1 MFLVNHQD
9 TIGEVFVAVLRLC
22 AQAGL
27 VSVGTIA
34 IDGTKIGSDAALDR
48 NHSSEWIRSQIDTI
62 LAEAFE
68 TDEDEDAQPGLLHV
82 DELPVELSSRNGRLA
97 TLQAALA
104 VIEAQDAA
112 AAEQAAERAV
122 KARTEAAQGRK
133 LKGRKPKD
141 PHGALA
147 RAEADEQAVRVRARA
162 KLDGSS
168 GHKLDLEDA
177 VDNDPEVTAAAAAT
191 AEARAAAETA
201 TSTTKANVTDP
212 QSRIMKTAQG
222 WVQGYN
228 VQAAVTEHQIIVA
241 AEVSQDANDVGLY
254 QPMVAA
260 TRATLDAAGI
270 EPQIGTVL
278 ADAGYWSEDNATVD
292 GPDRLIATLKDHKQR
307 RAARE
312 LGTTAGPRPTA
323 RPQPRR
329 WNTGCAPKK
338 ARPPTRNAPT
348 PSNPSSRSRPTTAT
362 SGSAGAAYNP
372 PAASGR

>member
-1 MFLVNHQD
+1 
-9 TIGEVFVAVLRLC
+9 
-22 AQAGL
+22 
-27 VSVGTIA
+27 
-34 IDGTKIGSDAALDR
+34 
-48 NHSSEWIRSQIDTI
+48 
-62 LAEAFE
+62 
-68 TDEDEDAQPGLLHV
+68 
-82 DELPVELSSRNGRLA
+82 
-97 TLQAALA
+97 
-104 VIEAQDAA
+104 VIEAEDAT
-112 AAEQAAERAV
+112 AAEQAAERAA
-122 KARTEAAQGRK
+122 KARAEAAQGRK
-133 LKGRKPKD
+133 LRGRKPTD
-141 PHGALA
+141 PHAALA
-147 RAEADEQAVRVRARA
+147 RAEADEQAVRVRTEATARA
-162 KLDGSS
+162 KLDDSS
-168 GHKLDLEDA
+168 GHELDLEDA
-177 VDNDPEVTAAAAAT
+177 VDNDPEVKAAAAAT
-191 AEARAAAETA
+191 AAA
-201 TSTTKANVTDP
+201 TSATRANVTDP

-228 VQAAVTEHQIIVA
+228 VQAAVTEQQIIVP
-241 AEVSQDANDVGLY
+241 AEVSQDANDVGVY

-292 GPDRLIATLKDHKQR
+292 GPDRLIATLKHHKQR

-329 WNTGCAPKK
+329 GNTGCAPKK